1 MPDLILDIVPLH
13 EQLEFLL
20 RVILAAIFGA
30 AIGYERKRRVKEA
43 GVRTHL
49 IVCLGAALM
58 MIVSKYG
65 FEDIVNLAGF
75 KVDPTRIASQI
86 VSGIG
91 FLGAGMIFVRK
102 QTVNGLTTAAGIWT
116 TAGIGM
122 AIGSGLYFI
131 GMISAVLLILL
142 QTVLHKNADFFH
154 IPMTESI
161 ELRVINRPDV
171 LKDLQEI
178 FHERN
183 IEIVNIKIEKI
194 GERTIGV
201 DILAKF
207 PHNYHPDEV
216 MLIFNNLEYII
227 SIEL

>member
-1 MPDLILDIVPLH
+1 MPDLTFDIVPLH
-13 EQLEFLL
+13 EQFEFLL

-49 IVCLGAALM
+49 IVCLGSSLI

-65 FEDIVNLAGF
+65 FEDIVNLAGI

-102 QTVNGLTTAAGIWT
+102 QTVNGLTTAAGIWA

-131 GMISAVLLILL
+131 GMVSAALLILL
-142 QTVLHKNADFFH
+142 QTILHRNADFFH

-161 ELRVINRPDV
+161 EMRVINRPDV
-171 LKDLQEI
+171 LKDLREI
-178 FHERN
+178 FHNQN
-183 IEIVNIKIEKI
+183 IEIVNIKVEKI
-194 GERTIGV
+194 GERTIGI

-216 MLIFNNLEYII
+216 MMMFNNLDYVI

>member
-1 MPDLILDIVPLH
+1 MPDLTFDIVPLH
-13 EQLEFLL
+13 EQFEFLL

-49 IVCLGAALM
+49 IVCLGSSLI

-65 FEDIVNLAGF
+65 FEDIVNLAGI

-102 QTVNGLTTAAGIWT
+102 QTVNGLTTAAGIWA

-131 GMISAVLLILL
+131 GMVSAALLILL
-142 QTVLHKNADFFH
+142 QTILHRYADFFH

-161 ELRVINRPDV
+161 EMRVINRPDV
-171 LKDLQEI
+171 LKDLREI
-178 FHERN
+178 FHNQN
-183 IEIVNIKIEKI
+183 IEIVNIKVEKI
-194 GERTIGV
+194 GERTIGI

-216 MLIFNNLEYII
+216 MMMFNNLDYVI

>member
-171 LKDLQEI
+171 LKDLREI